1 MRTITKNLTTLTER
15 QFKPLT
21 KIMAQ
26 IGCAV
31 TIFDKDT
38 SDVIL
43 HQNYPFASDDTVN
56 LYKSIKNITEKEPIK
71 GDDFC
76 AVEVA
81 LKEGSTVIAAVRTGA
96 ESKFDINAVFDILN
110 LFINSLKNSIKSDQ
124 QIELISTELSETYE
138 ELVLLYKMSSQMKV
152 TQADSNY
159 LQLACDLLTD
169 IVNVEGIAILIQ
181 KHSSNSSKL
190 VLTAGAGIIDVNA
203 HFVEQI
209 QARLLEQISRGRE
222 ALLDSDIDGQFKY
235 NWHNRI
241 RNIIAVP
248 LEINEKIMGLM
259 VAINRVDKPD
269 FDSTDVKLF
278 NSVAHQCAVFIEN
291 GRLFY
296 DLKDLFVGTLKAL
309 TTSIDA
315 KDQYTRGHSERVAFI
330 AKWIAEKL
338 AETEDID
345 PDHIHKIYLAGLLH
359 DIGKIG
365 IDEALLTKKSQLSS
379 QEKEQIRSHP
389 AIGASILAEIK
400 QMKDVLPG
408 ILNHHERVDGK
419 GYPSG
424 ISDENI
430 GLIGKIISIA
440 DSFDAMTSK
449 RTYRDAMTLEKA
461 VEEIKKGIG
470 TQFDEKAANA
480 FLDSDLYALWQILQN
495 GTSGVWAKS
504 DLTEY
509 STTAVGALIK

>member
-1 MRTITKNLTTLTER
+1 
-15 QFKPLT
+15 
-21 KIMAQ
+21 
-26 IGCAV
+26 
-31 TIFDKDT
+31 
-38 SDVIL
+38 
-43 HQNYPFASDDTVN
+43 
-56 LYKSIKNITEKEPIK
+56 
-71 GDDFC
+71 
-76 AVEVA
+76 
-81 LKEGSTVIAAVRTGA
+81 
-96 ESKFDINAVFDILN
+96 
-110 LFINSLKNSIKSDQ
+110 
-124 QIELISTELSETYE
+124 
-138 ELVLLYKMSSQMKV
+138 
-152 TQADSNY
+152 
-159 LQLACDLLTD
+159 
-169 IVNVEGIAILIQ
+169 
-181 KHSSNSSKL
+181 
-190 VLTAGAGIIDVNA
+190 
-203 HFVEQI
+203 
-209 QARLLEQISRGRE
+209 
-222 ALLDSDIDGQFKY
+222 
-235 NWHNRI
+235 
-241 RNIIAVP
+241 
-248 LEINEKIMGLM
+248 M